1 MESKTQFYRA
11 LGNGRD
17 SYISFNN
24 GGMFAA
30 TQPMPEYPVT
40 SFPARRTVRH
50 SANSSPQRTIRY
62 RTNGTG
68 RDLYISSNAGGFE
81 SRTLRFCP
89 GAVFYKSLRETELLR
104 SYDTRDYLRMQRDW
118 MPMRTQSL
126 LRLRGKRQKITAERL
141 CQPKGKTEEVTRK

>member
-11 LGNGRD
+11 MGDGRD

-40 SFPARRTVRH
+40 SFPARRIIRH
-50 SANSSPQRTIRY
+50 SANSSPQRTVRY

-81 SRTLRFCP
+81 GKTLRFCP
-89 GAVFYKSLRETELLR
+89 GAVFYKSLRGNDVMK
-104 SYDTRDYLRMQRDW
+104 SYDARDYLRMQRDW
-118 MPMRTQSL
+118 MPVRTQSL
-126 LRLRGKRQKITAERL
+126 LRLRGKRQKVTVERL
-141 CQPKGKTEEVTRK
+141 CQPKAKEGVASGK